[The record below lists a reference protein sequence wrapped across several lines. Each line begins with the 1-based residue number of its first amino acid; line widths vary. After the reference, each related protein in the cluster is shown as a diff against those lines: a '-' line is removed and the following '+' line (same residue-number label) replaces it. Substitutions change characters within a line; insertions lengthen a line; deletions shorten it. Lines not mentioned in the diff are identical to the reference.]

1 MQTVTLIMDN
11 LEIIMGWIVV
21 QALVLESI
29 VLLEIKSGLILKCDG
44 LVIEYL
50 SAFYRQEVV
59 WRYN

>member
-1 MQTVTLIMDN
+1 MDN